1 MDALSEI
8 LKSLKTQH
16 CAVGTMLLRA
26 PWGLCLE
33 DFASPSVLSLVEGDA
48 FWVRMQGRPPLRV
61 GPRDTVLFPRGANYR
76 IASSPNGACDEWGTA
91 WLANGL
97 PDFTQGEE
105 PSAPVRFS
113 WGQGSGPET
122 RLLGLAFG
130 LVLGNGNPL
139 LDALP
144 DLIVLVAGREHAFPW
159 VGPAIEFLASE
170 GSAGLP
176 GYAATARL
184 LADLIFVSAVRSHM
198 LDEPHGT
205 KGWIRG
211 LSDPCIARALS
222 AIHATPGG
230 GWSVGSLAQRACLS
244 RTTFA
249 TRFASLVGESPIEYL
264 TNLRM
269 HLATQR
275 IVRDKPNL
283 TQLAFELGY
292 TSDAAFRDAFK
303 RRYGVPPS
311 RYAADRE
318 RAGGRP

>member
-8 LKSLKTQH
+8 LKSLRTQY
-16 CAVGTMLLRA
+16 CAVGTMLLRS
-26 PWGLCLE
+26 PWGLCVE
-33 DFASPSVLSLVEGDA
+33 DFASPSALSLVEGDP
-48 FWVRMQGRPPLRV
+48 FWVRMRGMPALRV
-61 GPRDTVLFPRGANYR
+61 GPGDTVLFPRGANYR
-76 IASSPNGACDEWGTA
+76 IASSPDGACDEWGPA

-97 PDFTQGEE
+97 PDFNQGEE

-113 WGQGSGPET
+113 WGAGSGPET

-130 LVLGNGNPL
+130 LALGNRNPL
-139 LDALP
+139 LAALP
-144 DLIVLVAGREHAFPW
+144 DLIVLRAGRGHAFSW
-159 VGPAIEFLASE
+159 VAPSIEFLASE

-184 LADLIFVSAVRSHM
+184 LADLIFVSALRSHM
-198 LDEPHGT
+198 LDEPLGT

-222 AIHATPGG
+222 VIHATPGVD
-230 GWSVGSLAQRACLS
+230 WSVGSLAERAALS

-275 IVRDKPNL
+275 IVRDRPNL

-303 RRYGVPPS
+303 RRYGMPPS

-318 RAGGRP
+318 SAEAQ